1 MVTTD
6 AQQAV
11 EQAVQQFEEHF
22 NQGDMAALAALYT
35 ADATLMPPDADLI
48 RGRAGIQQFWQRVR
62 DSGVGRVALSTQ
74 QVETSGDMAAEVGTA
89 ELTVTGQGGQ
99 SSVVPLKYVVV
110 WKRQGGDPWMMA
122 VDIWNSQ
129 PTV

>member
-1 MVTTD
+1 MTQGVRQEIENRVRVFETTY
-6 AQQAV
+6 
-11 EQAVQQFEEHF
+11 
-22 NQGDMAALAALYT
+22 NQGDLAAHAALYT
-35 ADATLMPPDADLI
+35 EDATLMPPDSVVI
-48 RGRAGIQQFWQRVR
+48 TGRAGIQQFWQRVR